1 MDKIRLVNHS
11 SIFINNQNKNLGIL
25 TDPWYDG
32 FAFNNGWSLLYKNDI
47 EEIKDLLKKTNYIFI
62 SHEHPDH
69 FSIKFFIDYEEAI
82 KKK

>member
-47 EEIKDLLKKTNYIFI
+47 E
-62 SHEHPDH
+62 
-69 FSIKFFIDYEEAI
+69 
-82 KKK
+82 